1 MLDLLSCMRQAL
13 SYVWNSPW
21 VKVTV
26 LVAGTP
32 LAISALW
39 EILRLTQSAW
49 VPALVAFIFAY
60 LANPFVVWLQRHRI
74 RRGFGVVLVY
84 FLFLIFLGLASYL
97 LAGVLAQLVELASDL
112 PGLVETTA
120 NQIQDII
127 RRFRET
133 VPPSFASALDQVEET
148 VSSFFG
154 NLAEILVNWLQG
166 LVGSGGTL
174 LQAASNVVGG
184 VFQFFLSI
192 ILSIYLLVDYPRLAK
207 SLQRAIPLQ
216 LRPGVFAI
224 TSRLDSAVGGY
235 IRGQI
240 AIATVVGVLIFIGL
254 SILGVAQAGALG
266 FIAGLFNLVPYLGAV
281 VSVVPAVLMALVG
294 DDGSLLKAL
303 ITIGIFL
310 GVNQIEAQ
318 LLSPLILSRA
328 TSLHPITIILAIVA
342 AGSVFGLWGA
352 LAAVPLTAFLKV
364 LYEDYYLGSQFH
376 GGEKPKKRPP
386 PNFRRR
392 LKARAPKEPE
402 PPAQDQPKP

>member
-1 MLDLLSCMRQAL
+1 MRQAL
-13 SYVWNSPW
+13 SYVWSSPW
-21 VKVTV
+21 VKAVV
-26 LVAGTP
+26 LVAGVP
-32 LAISALW
+32 LALLAIW
-39 EILRLTQSAW
+39 EILSFTPSAW
-49 VPALVAFIFAY
+49 VPALAAFIFAY
-60 LANPFVVWLQRHRI
+60 LANPMVVWLERHRV

-84 FLFLIFLGLASYL
+84 LLFLVLLALVSYL
-97 LAGVLAQLVELASDL
+97 LAGVLAQLVELAGDL
-112 PGLVETTA
+112 PDLVAASANWVQET
-120 NQIQDII
+120 IS
-127 RRFRET
+127 RFRET
-133 VPPSFASALDQVEET
+133 VPPSFASTLDQVEET
-148 VSSFFG
+148 ISSFFS
-154 NLAEILVNWLQG
+154 NLADVLVNWLQS

-207 SLQRAIPLQ
+207 SVQRAVPVQ
-216 LRPGVFAI
+216 FRPSVFAI

-235 IRGQI
+235 VRGQI
-240 AIATVVGVLIFIGL
+240 AIAATVGVLVFIGL
-254 SILGVAQAGALG
+254 SILGVPQAGALG

-281 VSVVPAVLMALVG
+281 ISVIPAVLMALVG

-364 LYEDYYLGSQFH
+364 LYEDYYLGSQIH

-386 PNFRRR
+386 PNFRRQP
-392 LKARAPKEPE
+392 KAKPGPKEAE
-402 PPAQDQPKP
+402 PPAPDQPKP